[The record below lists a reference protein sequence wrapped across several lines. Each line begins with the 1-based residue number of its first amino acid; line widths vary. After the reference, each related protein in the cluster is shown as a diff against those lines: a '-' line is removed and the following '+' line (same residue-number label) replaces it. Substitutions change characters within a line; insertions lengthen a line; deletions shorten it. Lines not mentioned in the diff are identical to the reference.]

1 MQPVESYRFVPG
13 RTILDRKAAMNLGVR
28 SILILAAVVLFVIAI
43 FVDDN
48 WTDLV
53 ALGLAAF
60 AASFVAEDFVG
71 GGLTR
76 ART

>member
-1 MQPVESYRFVPG
+1 VLV
-13 RTILDRKAAMNLGVR
+13 RTILERKAGMNIGVR

-43 FVDDN
+43 FVDEN
-48 WTDLV
+48 WADLV

-71 GGLTR
+71 GGIGRGVTR
-76 ART
+76 DRD